1 MKKNYMQTEINLLL
15 ELFFSKKYILLLAT
29 LLLLVSG
36 SSSAQTAG
44 PNYPATGSFIAGA
57 NTDWTNPGN
66 ITADDTAYATL
77 TLSSGQSSDYL
88 QGTNYGFSIP
98 TGVVINGITVSIMR
112 QSNSISSSRSIQDVV
127 VRLVKNGTIVGNNYG
142 ATATIW
148 PATMIAAN
156 YGGTTD
162 LWGTTWTAA
171 DINNAN
177 FGVVL
182 SVNSPTA
189 TRTASVDYIR
199 VTVSYTPAPTISNF
213 SPTSA
218 CVDSSQSVVIT
229 GNYFNGASAVSFNG
243 VSTSFTVN
251 SNTQITATLPI
262 GATTG
267 VIAVTTP
274 SGTVTSAS
282 NFTVNPLPVL
292 AAITGTTS
300 VCIGSTTT
308 LANSTSGG
316 TWSSAS
322 LSVATINPTTGVVTG
337 VASGTSLITYTYT
350 NGNGCTNSTNTTVT
364 VDALPVVSAPSS
376 VCLGDTAQL
385 TPNSGGTWISNDTTK
400 ATVDNTGLVTSIAN
414 GSVTFTFTNSTTTCS
429 NTTTAISV
437 LALPAINSQ
446 PSASQTVCSGSSVS
460 LSVSASGAGLTY
472 QWYNGINPLSNGGAF
487 SGTNTATLTINPI
500 ASSHAGTDYY
510 CVVSGTCSPSVTSNN
525 ATLVVNQVVAITTQ
539 PAISQTICVGDTA
552 SF

>member
-1 MKKNYMQTEINLLL
+1 MKKNYMQTENKLSL
-15 ELFFSKKYILLLAT
+15 ELFFSKKYILLLAA

-44 PNYPATGSFIAGA
+44 PNYPATGNFIAGA
-57 NTDWTNPGN
+57 NIDWNNSGN
-66 ITADDTAYATL
+66 ITADDTAYTTL
-77 TLSSGQSSDYL
+77 TLSSGQNSDYL

-148 PATMIAAN
+148 PATMTAAN

-243 VSTSFTVN
+243 VTASFTVN

-267 VIAVTTP
+267 AIAVTTP
-274 SGTVTSAS
+274 SGMVTSAS

-292 AAITGTTS
+292 AAITGTSS
-300 VCIGSTTT
+300 VCIGSTIT

-322 LSVATINPTTGVVTG
+322 PSVATINPTTGMVTG
-337 VASGTSLITYTYT
+337 VTSGTSLITYTYT
-350 NGNGCTNSTNTTVT
+350 NGNGCT
-364 VDALPVVSAPSS
+364 
-376 VCLGDTAQL
+376 
-385 TPNSGGTWISNDTTK
+385 
-400 ATVDNTGLVTSIAN
+400 
-414 GSVTFTFTNSTTTCS
+414 
-429 NTTTAISV
+429 
-437 LALPAINSQ
+437 
-446 PSASQTVCSGSSVS
+446 
-460 LSVSASGAGLTY
+460 
-472 QWYNGINPLSNGGAF
+472 
-487 SGTNTATLTINPI
+487 
-500 ASSHAGTDYY
+500 
-510 CVVSGTCSPSVTSNN
+510 
-525 ATLVVNQVVAITTQ
+525 
-539 PAISQTICVGDTA
+539 
-552 SF
+552 